1 MASHVARLAMRKPLI
16 AGLSKPGN
24 GSAHY
29 LKGTEKGKP
38 TLFQYPPPSKGTEKG
53 NPPFQCPQLLS
64 QPFFVRF
71 LTSNIKSKEM
81 KSIHI
86 PFNV

>member
-1 MASHVARLAMRKPLI
+1 MAPHVARPAMRKPLI

-38 TLFQYPPPSKGTEKG
+38 IL
-53 NPPFQCPQLLS
+53 FQCPIRKLLVLIS
-64 QPFFVRF
+64 FANSGCSRSSLGCSDSYAS
-71 LTSNIKSKEM
+71 LTE
-81 KSIHI
+81 
-86 PFNV
+86 